1 VLLVLAIFVGIFV
14 FINQD
19 KLIDKF
25 IERQASNA
33 MQLDI
38 LNDTED
44 FRLITVGTSAPIPSD
59 RAQTCNVII
68 ANGKIFI
75 FDLGEGSLEML
86 EDLRLPFV
94 EATEV
99 FISHWHSDHFIDLP
113 GFINRS
119 WQMGRSQ
126 PLTVYGPEGIDRII
140 SGIDDMLA
148 TENSFRVAHHGPD
161 IMNPA
166 HAGATG
172 VALSIDQGPQTVFSD
187 GVVTISATLVNH
199 DPVDLSYAY
208 RIDVGDRS
216 VVLSGDCSYDER
228 LISFSQGADILVHEA
243 MQKDFIARG
252 SKLMK
257 EIGNERNAKILDDI
271 LDYHSTPAEAATIAQ
286 QANVKKLILSH
297 LVPVPENPI
306 SRRFFRRGLGDIFDG
321 PIVLAN
327 DGDQYIVE

>member
-1 VLLVLAIFVGIFV
+1 
-14 FINQD
+14 
-19 KLIDKF
+19 
-25 IERQASNA
+25 
-33 MQLDI
+33 MQLEMLD
-38 LNDTED
+38 DPED
-44 FRLITVGTSAPIPSD
+44 FRLITVGTSAPVPSD

-86 EDLRLPFV
+86 EDLRLPFA

-113 GFINRS
+113 GYINRS
-119 WQMGRSQ
+119 WQMGRYQ
-126 PLTVYGPEGIDRII
+126 PLQVYGPQGIDRII

-148 TENSFRVAHHGPD
+148 TENSYRVAHHGPE
-161 IMNPA
+161 IMNPTLGKA
-166 HAGATG
+166 EGI
-172 VALSIDQGPQTVFSD
+172 ALSPDQGPQTVFSD
-187 GVVTISATLVNH
+187 GAVTITAILVNH
-199 DPVDLSYAY
+199 DPVDLPYAY
-208 RIDVGDRS
+208 RVDFGQRS

-228 LISFSQGADILVHEA
+228 LVSFAQGADILVHEA

-271 LDYHSTPAEAATIAQ
+271 LDYHTTPAEAATVAQ
-286 QANVKKLILSH
+286 KAGVKKLILSH

-306 SRRFFRRGLGDIFDG
+306 SRRFFKRGLGDIYKG
-321 PIVLAN
+321 PIVLAD
-327 DGDQYIVE
+327 DGNQYIIQ